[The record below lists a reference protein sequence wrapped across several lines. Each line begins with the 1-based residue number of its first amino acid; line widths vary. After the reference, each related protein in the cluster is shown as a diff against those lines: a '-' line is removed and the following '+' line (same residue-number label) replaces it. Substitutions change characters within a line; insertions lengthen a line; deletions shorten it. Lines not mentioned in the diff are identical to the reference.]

1 MLGMTLALVVTVW
14 IAVMLVRK
22 HYAPGILL
30 LGGLALITASVL
42 MGTGKL
48 IDPKFASGFVPFDI
62 FESVRRMFATR
73 TSGLGLQIMMIA
85 GYSTYMDKI
94 HASDALCNIFA
105 SPLKKL
111 HSPMLVFALAFIIT
125 QFLSIFVPSGAGM
138 ALLAMITFY
147 PILIRAGLS
156 RLTALAVICSTR
168 MFGWGPASPNVNF
181 GCGLLERDV
190 TEYFLVYQSPIVLFT
205 LVFVLIAHL
214 IVQPYWDRKEG
225 PDLEGLH
232 KLEEMEESK
241 GEVPL
246 IYAIL
251 PVLPLVLIMACS
263 PLVTS
268 YFGFPWKIKLNIANA
283 MFMCTFLAFAFEIIH
298 RRSFAEALKVFKE
311 YFVAMGRIFT
321 LVVCLIVA
329 GEVFAKGLMMT
340 GTLDT
345 LVASAQSAGLGAK
358 TLITACCLVTMISA
372 TLMGSGNAAFFSF
385 AAMVPNIAASLDID
399 PVVMTVAIDEFASF
413 GRTISPIFGAVIAVS
428 SIAGVSPFQ
437 AAKRTLIP
445 TLVGACVSLPFIFVY
460 FGL

>member
-1 MLGMTLALVVTVW
+1 MLGMILALAVTVW

-30 LGGLALITASVL
+30 IGGLVLIVLSVIL
-42 MGTGKL
+42 GTGKL
-48 IDPKFASGFVPFDI
+48 IDPKYSTGFVPFDV
-62 FESVRRMFATR
+62 FESIRRMFATR

-111 HSPMLVFALAFIIT
+111 HSPMLVFALGFIIT

-147 PILIRAGLS
+147 PILVRAGLS
-156 RLTALAVICSTR
+156 RLTALAIICSTR

-181 GCGLLERDV
+181 ASGLLNVDV
-190 TEYFLVYQSPIVLFT
+190 ITYFLVYQSPIVLFT
-205 LVFVLIAHL
+205 MVFVLVAHL

-225 PDLEGLH
+225 PDLEGLK
-232 KLEEMEESK
+232 KLEETEEVRK
-241 GEVPL
+241 EVPL

-251 PVLPLVLIMACS
+251 PIMPLALIMLCS
-263 PLVTS
+263 PLITD
-268 YFGFPWKIKLNIANA
+268 YFGLPWKIKLNIANA
-283 MFMCTFLAFAFEIIH
+283 MFMCTFLAFGFEIIH

-358 TLITACCLVTMISA
+358 SLITACSLVTMISA

-385 AAMVPNIAASLDID
+385 AAMVPDIAQSLNID
-399 PVVMTVAIDEFASF
+399 PVVMAVSLDEFASF
-413 GRTISPIFGAVIAVS
+413 GRTISPIFGAIIAVS
-428 SIAGVSPFQ
+428 GIAGVSPFS

-445 TLVGACVSLPFIFVY
+445 TVVGACAALPFIFFY
-460 FGL
+460 FNL